1 MKNPLA
7 YLKDQIDIRLG
18 RTTPGE
24 APARV
29 DGEPLL
35 GSIDD
40 EACEAVRFRAS
51 HVEPIEDEM

>member
-1 MKNPLA
+1 MNNPLA
-7 YLKDQIDIRLG
+7 FLKDMMDLRLG

-24 APARV
+24 APVRV

-35 GSIDD
+35 GPIDD
-40 EACEAVRFRAS
+40 EACKAVCFRAS

>member
-7 YLKDQIDIRLG
+7 YLKDMMDIRLG
-18 RTTPGE
+18 RTTPSE
-24 APARV
+24 APVRI

-35 GSIDD
+35 GAIDD

-51 HVEPIEDEM
+51 HVEPIEDEV

>member
-18 RTTPGE
+18 RTKPGE
-24 APARV
+24 APVRV

-35 GSIDD
+35 GPIDD
-40 EACEAVRFRAS
+40 EACEAVCFRAS